1 MSSKPHLSRAKN
13 LELAKR
19 ILRYFWPYKWLI
31 AVSFV
36 CLAVVSATTAGT
48 AWLIRPAMDKIFIE
62 RNAEALILVPAA
74 YVVLTL
80 LKGLG
85 RFGQNT
91 CMTYSALNAL
101 RVIRQEVFCK
111 IIRLP
116 MRYFEKSEVGTMM
129 SHVINDVG
137 TMQASLPACITIIRQ
152 SLTML
157 CLIGVVFYQNFEL
170 ACWALIVL
178 PVAGG
183 PLVWFSRKLRRY
195 GRKNAEINASFTTL
209 LQELFS
215 GVRVIKA
222 FATEKSSSDL
232 FEAENRRIQNVQ
244 LRQNIVNETASP
256 SMELISALGVAAV
269 IWYGGTQVLDGI
281 MTTGAFFSFTAALA
295 MLYEPFKS
303 LNNAM
308 MSMQNALAGAERVF
322 GLLDS
327 PEMASESG
335 GDRALDEPFRELTFD
350 HVTFAYNE
358 GERPALK
365 DTSFTI
371 RAGER
376 VALVGP
382 SGAGKTTFVN
392 LIPRFYTPQAGRIL
406 LNGHPIEEYEL
417 GELRRAVAVV
427 SQDTFLFNLSVREN
441 ITYGTPHADEAQVC
455 AAADAAFAAQFVDAL
470 PEGYDTVLGERGTR
484 LSGGQKQ
491 RLTIARAL
499 IKDAPLLILDE
510 ATSALDSEAEHVVQ
524 QALDNLMEG
533 RTSIVIAHRL
543 STVLG
548 ADRIMVLENGNIVD
562 CGKHDELLQRCVLYA
577 RLYALQFRTDDPCT
591 EQGPEKSP
599 AQNYLI
605 LPETVVINEA

>member
-1 MSSKPHLSRAKN
+1 MA
-13 LELAKR
+13 LAKR

-31 AVSFV
+31 LLSFV
-36 CLAVVSATTAGT
+36 CLAVVSATTAAT

-62 RNAEALILVPAA
+62 RNAEALVLVPAA
-74 YVVLTL
+74 YILLTL

-91 CMTYSALNAL
+91 CMTYSALNVL
-101 RVIRQEVFCK
+101 RVIRQEVFNK
-111 IIRLP
+111 IICLP
-116 MRYFEKSEVGTMM
+116 MRYFEKSEVGTLM

-137 TMQASLPACITIIRQ
+137 TMQSSLPACITIIRQ
-152 SLTML
+152 TLTML
-157 CLIGVVFYQNFEL
+157 CLIGVVFYQNAEL

-183 PLVWFSRKLRRY
+183 PLIWFSRKLRRY
-195 GRKNAEINASFTTL
+195 GRRNAEINASFTTL
-209 LQELFS
+209 LQELLS

-222 FATEKSSSDL
+222 FATEKSSATL
-232 FEAENRRIQNVQ
+232 FDAENRRMQRVQ

-269 IWYGGTQVLDGI
+269 IWYGGTQVLDGT

-308 MSMQNALAGAERVF
+308 MAMQNAFAGAERVF

-327 PEMASESG
+327 PEMTSESG
-335 GDRALDEPFRELTFD
+335 GQRPLDEPFRELTFD
-350 HVTFAYNE
+350 HVTFAYND
-358 GERPALK
+358 GEKPALS
-365 DTSFTI
+365 DASFTI

-392 LIPRFYTPQAGRIL
+392 LIPRFYTPQSGHII
-406 LNGHPIEEYEL
+406 LNGHPIDEYEL

-441 ITYGTPHADEAQVC
+441 ITYGSPLANETQIYT
-455 AAADAAFAAQFVDAL
+455 AADAAFASLFIDAL
-470 PEGYDTVLGERGTR
+470 PEGYSTVLGERGTR

-548 ADRIMVLENGNIVD
+548 ADRIMVLDNGSIVD
-562 CGKHDELLQRCVLYA
+562 CGKHEDLLQRCELYA
-577 RLYALQFRTDDPCT
+577 RLYALQFRANDQPEDQPDGQNSEQDA
-591 EQGPEKSP
+591 EQGHNALP
-599 AQNYLI
+599 ADK
-605 LPETVVINEA
+605 V